1 MSCFVKFV
9 RMFMLTLLMLNSV
22 YINSAQAALKTT
34 IVSIK
39 KNVQLVDN
47 KLDQDGNYEE
57 TSIYN

>member
-1 MSCFVKFV
+1 
-9 RMFMLTLLMLNSV
+9 MLNSV